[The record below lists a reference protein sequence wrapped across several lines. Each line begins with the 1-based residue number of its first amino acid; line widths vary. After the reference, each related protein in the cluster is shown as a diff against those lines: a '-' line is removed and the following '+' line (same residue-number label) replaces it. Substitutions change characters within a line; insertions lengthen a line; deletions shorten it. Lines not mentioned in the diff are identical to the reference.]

1 MMRKVFVEVIVK
13 YTKDGRKIPLKV
25 IWEDGR
31 KFSVDRVNDIRPAAS
46 LKVGG
51 QGLRY
56 QCRIEGKD
64 TYLWLEDGKW
74 FVEGKN

>member
-1 MMRKVFVEVIVK
+1 MKKQFVEVIVRF
-13 YTKDGRKIPLKV
+13 TKDGKKFPQAI

-31 KFSVDRVNDIRPAAS
+31 KFEIDKILDTRPAPS

-56 QCRIEGKD
+56 ICKILGKT
-64 TYLWLEDGKW
+64 TYLWLEDEKW
-74 FVEGKN
+74 FVEAK

>member
-1 MMRKVFVEVIVK
+1 MKKQFVEVIVRFT
-13 YTKDGRKIPLKV
+13 YEGRKIPQMI

-31 KFSVDRVNDIRPAAS
+31 KFEIDKILDMRPAPS

-56 QCRIEGKD
+56 TCRISGYE
-64 TYLWLEDGKW
+64 TYLWLEGEKW
-74 FVEGKN
+74 FVEAK